1 MQQERIQ
8 SSVEEIKL
16 AKSKHKLAMKQK
28 NATTIKQ
35 YLQRDCIDAKVKS
48 RLSRSTE
55 ESLVDR
61 TVMQTHEG
69 KQSETEFTAT
79 HLRTNY
85 NIGYTSILN
94 ITK

>member
-1 MQQERIQ
+1 MSQERIQ

-16 AKSKHKLAMKQK
+16 AKANHKLAMKQK

-48 RLSRSTE
+48 KFSRSTE
-55 ESLVDR
+55 ETLVNR
-61 TVMQTHEG
+61 TVVQTYEG
-69 KQSETEFTAT
+69 KQSETEFIAT